1 MQHKCLCPQCTDN
14 PAPTYTVE
22 YMRECEARMVCA
34 MPTKEQRAEYIGRIE
49 AKSKERAAKLKAAIR
64 KEWNER
70 LANRNAGPAR

>member
-1 MQHKCLCPQCTDN
+1 MVTCLCPQCTDN

-34 MPTKEQRAEYIGRIE
+34 MPTKEKRAEYIGRIE
-49 AKSKERAAKLKAAIR
+49 AKNKERAAKLKEAVR

>member
-1 MQHKCLCPQCTDN
+1 
-14 PAPTYTVE
+14 
-22 YMRECEARMVCA
+22 MVCA

-49 AKSKERAAKLKAAIR
+49 AKNKDRASKLKEAVR